1 MKTKIWISGMLLA
14 VLACGPTS
22 GAAQVVPQLCG
33 ERSEIIG
40 NLAERYEESQIAV
53 GVTDAGGL
61 VEVLSSRDG
70 ETWTIIVSVPNGM
83 SCLLAVGQ
91 GWRAIEVKPVLT
103 GSRI

>member
-1 MKTKIWISGMLLA
+1 MNTKIWISRMLLA
-14 VLACGPTS
+14 VLAGGPTS
-22 GAAQVVPQLCG
+22 AAAQALPQLCG
-33 ERSEIIG
+33 ARSEIIG
-40 NLAERYEESQIAV
+40 NLAEQYEESQIAV

-70 ETWTIIVSVPNGM
+70 ETWTIIVSVPDGM

-91 GWRAIEVKPVLT
+91 GWRAVKVKPVMT